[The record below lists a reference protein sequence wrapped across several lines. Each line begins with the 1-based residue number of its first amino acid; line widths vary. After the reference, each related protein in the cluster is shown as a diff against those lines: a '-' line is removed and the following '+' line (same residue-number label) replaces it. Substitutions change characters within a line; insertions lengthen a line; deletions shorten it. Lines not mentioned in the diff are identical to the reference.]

1 MSFVFSLFYVPTNIR
16 NSRQNRSAQG
26 KALGRGQIDFFR
38 IFFRYCT
45 TIGDNPKLT
54 LSIEME
60 KKSNTENDTMTHHTL
75 KPWLLTAVLAIASEP
90 CLVRIER
97 GESRLAA
104 HHRANRTAR
113 QDARRHDRR
122 LPSALIPRGAPLPI
136 PIQNVNERKR
146 LRRKR
151 IFTTQPP
158 FSLYSAWITSLNIAR
173 WSIGAIWQKWYS
185 SLPAST
191 SISSVWLLRATV
203 RHTSGWR

>member
-1 MSFVFSLFYVPTNIR
+1 MAADSG
-16 NSRQNRSAQG
+16 A
-26 KALGRGQIDFFR
+26 
-38 IFFRYCT
+38 C
-45 TIGDNPKLT
+45 
-54 LSIEME
+54 
-60 KKSNTENDTMTHHTL
+60 HC
-75 KPWLLTAVLAIASEP
+75 EP
-90 CLVRIER
+90 RLMRIER

-113 QDARRHDRR
+113 QDTRRHDRR